1 MSFYPPVWNS
11 KLNSYIIEFKQKAYF
26 SEIYQY
32 SVEDTVFPLEP
43 DIISKDFKVI
53 TDEIIDII
61 VKEGSVWFASP
72 IQKAIVLKKLKHT
85 FIKKEGSYLYGQ
97 YIVKWNTKSIE
108 ISSNQFTL
116 LWVLESIIPYTDT
129 TTSIEY
135 SNDLE
140 SNSIDIIETTPIVEV
155 IEPILPYNNK
165 TEELQISSRA
175 LLKKR
180 IRLNKLKI
188 ATLQID
194 LTSAKLHAEQL
205 SKKYFR
211 RYGSLRV
218 EGSGSELSTDSESED
233 S

>member
-11 KLNSYIIEFKQKAYF
+11 KSNSYIIEFKEKAYY

-32 SVEDTVFPLEP
+32 SVEDTVFPVQP
-43 DIISKDFKVI
+43 DISSKDFKDI
-53 TDEIIDII
+53 IDEIIDII
-61 VKEGSVWFASP
+61 VKEGSSWFASP

-85 FIKKEGSYLYGQ
+85 FIKKDGSYPYGQ
-97 YIVKWNTKSIE
+97 YIVKWNIKSIE
-108 ISSNQFTL
+108 ISSAQFIL
-116 LWVLESIIPYTDT
+116 LWILDSITPYIDT

-140 SNSIDIIETTPIVEV
+140 SNAVDIIETTPIVEI

-165 TEELQISSRA
+165 TEEFQISSRA
-175 LLKKR
+175 HLKKR
-180 IRLNKLKI
+180 IRRTRLKI
-188 ATLQID
+188 ATLQLD
-194 LTSAKLHAEQL
+194 LTSAKLHAEEL

-211 RYGSLRV
+211 RYGSLDM
-218 EGSGSELSTDSESED
+218 EDSCSELSIDPESED